1 MVQAIFYAMVMDDAA
16 EQGLCCRLTMDCMM
30 WAIRKLNWNPIES
43 WLRDIDLSLRRAQAS
58 RPANP
63 PGNLAPSGDPKG
75 RRITLSP
82 FFQGITRAAKY
93 VRENLYL
100 SVRESSKLR
109 ANLLPWNFAGLCPKF
124 DHPTA
129 MQFAH
134 AAHIPEMV
142 QAIFHA
148 MVINDVVKLRLSS
161 RDAIGCMTLDRRE
174 LKWDIIEA
182 WLLPIDERLRDA

>member
-1 MVQAIFYAMVMDDAA
+1 M
-16 EQGLCCRLTMDCMM
+16 
-30 WAIRKLNWNPIES
+30 
-43 WLRDIDLSLRRAQAS
+43 
-58 RPANP
+58 
-63 PGNLAPSGDPKG
+63 
-75 RRITLSP
+75 
-82 FFQGITRAAKY
+82 
-93 VRENLYL
+93 

-109 ANLLPWNFAGLCPKF
+109 TNLLPLNFAGLCPKF

-134 AAHIPEMV
+134 AAHIPDMV

-148 MVINDVVKLRLSS
+148 MEINDVAKLGLLS

-182 WLLPIDERLRDA
+182 WLLSLIHI